1 MLAANLLPFV
11 VAALAPPLPEPGFLG
26 VHVRAARGG
35 LEVLELVEGG
45 PCAAAGVRVGDV
57 LVRLGSSRLRSVA
70 DLDRALAATGSSRRV
85 GLELRRASRAVR
97 LELATGRRPAAV
109 RPARPARPPAARPP
123 ADDVRAEL
131 RALRAELVELRA
143 LLTRLR
149 RGAE

>member
-35 LEVLELVEGG
+35 LEVLGLVEGG

-109 RPARPARPPAARPP
+109 RRARPPAARPP

-143 LLTRLR
+143 LLDRLR

>member
-1 MLAANLLPFV
+1 MLAAYLLPFV

-35 LEVLELVEGG
+35 LEVLGLVEGG

-70 DLDRALAATGSSRRV
+70 DFDRALAATGSSRRV

-109 RPARPARPPAARPP
+109 RPAPPPAARPP

-143 LLTRLR
+143 LLDRLR